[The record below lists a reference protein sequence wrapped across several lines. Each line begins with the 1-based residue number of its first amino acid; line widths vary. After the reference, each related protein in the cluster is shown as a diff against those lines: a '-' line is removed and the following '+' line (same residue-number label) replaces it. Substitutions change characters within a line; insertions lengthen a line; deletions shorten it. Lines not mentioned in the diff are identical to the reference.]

1 MNLGL
6 ETPTYGSRLT
16 MRRYFGAGNIQP
28 ADIVLQKRTQ
38 LVFGITILPLH
49 PLTTELREPFTCSP
63 LPLPA
68 RIDRMLTRDW
78 ILDTGITCRVRN
90 NQASLFDLIVP
101 RSKPPV

>member
-1 MNLGL
+1 MNLGF

-49 PLTTELREPFTCSP
+49 PLTTELREPFRQECLGLCSG
-63 LPLPA
+63 L
-68 RIDRMLTRDW
+68 
-78 ILDTGITCRVRN
+78 
-90 NQASLFDLIVP
+90 SFDV
-101 RSKPPV
+101 